1 MAHRGFSGMV
11 SMIFSFFGIGRAGGP
26 AGLVACI
33 ACIASAPAG
42 WFRVG
47 FPSLGIW
54 TGHVPSLVVMVQGMG
69 LPQAFALFWISVIA
83 SFSVAWVLVI
93 PRRLVV

>member
-1 MAHRGFSGMV
+1 
-11 SMIFSFFGIGRAGGP
+11 MIFIFVGIGRACGP
-26 AGLVACI
+26 AGLV

-69 LPQAFALFWISVIA
+69 LSQALALFWISVIA
-83 SFSVAWVLVI
+83 SFSVVWVLVI